1 MQRDRAQTLLAAVG
15 AVLAFGALA
24 ATLDAG
30 RLPGGGQSP
39 APPST
44 DPSSPEVPMNGSS
57 GEALFSAPSC
67 PAPLTDPLPFAAAAG
82 VVVLGGVV
90 LFRWRRDAALPAAV
104 CPPVLLGLAAFC
116 PSALPRV
123 ALPHVERSTLLLGA
137 AALLALGALAVLT
150 SVVTGDR
157 ASIGSSEDDAADVD
171 LAGIADAA
179 GDAADR
185 IEAEAEVSNA
195 VYRAWRE
202 MVGHLD
208 VDSPET
214 TTPAEFRRRAVDAG
228 MAADDVAELT
238 RLFEEVRYGEGDP
251 DVRAS
256 AAVAALR
263 RIEASHASEG
273 EP

>member
-1 MQRDRAQTLLAAVG
+1 V
-15 AVLAFGALA
+15 
-24 ATLDAG
+24 
-30 RLPGGGQSP
+30 S
-39 APPST
+39 
-44 DPSSPEVPMNGSS
+44 
-57 GEALFSAPSC
+57 
-67 PAPLTDPLPFAAAAG
+67 
-82 VVVLGGVV
+82 
-90 LFRWRRDAALPAAV
+90 DAAENVDPEELQRQLSDIKGAM
-104 CPPVLLGLAAFC
+104 GLAEQYPGRAR
-116 PSALPRV
+116 LWLV
-123 ALPHVERSTLLLGA
+123 AGLIIGV

-157 ASIGSSEDDAADVD
+157 ASIGPSEDDAADVD